1 MVKDNHKN
9 IEILYAKEYNGEI
22 IIHFSDLA
30 AIFKTD
36 SQIFETAF
44 FKNDIFSNSDF
55 YILDK
60 SKNNIKILSNIID
73 PYYETEIWTK
83 AFYLSKLMSMKPDY
97 SGYIYIALDPE
108 KDLYKIGRTSAKVE
122 NRIKQL
128 NTGRTVHI
136 KDFESYYCKNI
147 IKAEETIHKI
157 LKEYRVVGE
166 WFALDVSK
174 IRSTIE
180 KVINDINSS
189 FSSESTEIIFLT
201 QSAISKLISVVN
213 KDNNLNLSA
222 SNDLLAKYFS
232 CKSATDNVN
241 ELFSQIKSSLKEFE
255 NVIEEIKLRITPQ
268 MPDYNL
274 WIDGYAT
281 PAMTKLMKKYSL
293 NDIKS
298 VQNMIFE
305 KMKENYFCYEL
316 EFEKFC
322 DRYNIQDTN
331 NISPLWVIADKT
343 HNIVD
348 FVKAVNQLMETGNV
362 EAGGVV

>member
-1 MVKDNHKN
+1 MSKINHKN
-9 IEILYAKEYNGEI
+9 VEILFAKEYNGEI
-22 IIHFSDLA
+22 IIHFSDLS
-30 AIFKTD
+30 AIFKID

-44 FKNDIFSNSDF
+44 FKNDIFSDDDF

-60 SKNNIKILSNIID
+60 SKNHIKILSDIIN
-73 PYYETEIWTK
+73 PYCETEIWTK
-83 AFYLSKLMSMKPDY
+83 AFYLSRLMSTRPDY
-97 SGYIYIALDPE
+97 SGHIYVALDPE

-128 NTGRTVHI
+128 NTGRTIHI
-136 KDFESYYCKNI
+136 KDFEGFYCKNI

-166 WFALDVSK
+166 WFALDVNK
-174 IRSTIE
+174 IRSTV
-180 KVINDINSS
+180 KDVINDINSN

-201 QSAISKLISVVN
+201 ESAIPKLISVVN

-222 SNDLLAKYFS
+222 SNDLLSKYFS
-232 CKSATDNVN
+232 CKSIMDNAN
-241 ELFSQIKSSLKEFE
+241 ELFGQIKSSLKEFE
-255 NVIEEIKLRITPQ
+255 NIIKEIKLRTTPQ

-274 WIDGYAT
+274 WIDGYAI
-281 PAMTKLMKKYSL
+281 PAMTKLMKKLSL
-293 NDIKS
+293 NDIAS
-298 VQNMIFE
+298 VQDMIFD

-322 DRYNIQDTN
+322 DRYNIQDTSD
-331 NISPLWVIADKT
+331 ISPLWVIADET

-348 FVKAVNQLMETGNV
+348 FAKAVNRLME
-362 EAGGVV
+362 EGVTA